1 MKSKKVALINLGCP
15 KNLVDAEEILGRV
28 AGSGSTICQYPED
41 AEVLIINTCGFI
53 DDSKK
58 ESIDTIF
65 KMAKLKEAARCK
77 KLIVTGCLAQ
87 RYAKELQKE
96 IPEIDHVVGL
106 KDFKKLTDLSG
117 SDHKAKMAS
126 SAECGDDWRNRIR
139 LTPRHYAYLRI
150 SDGCDNRCTYCAI
163 PGIRG
168 RFHSRTIENI
178 LEEAQQMACEGVK
191 EINVISQDTTSYGVD
206 LYGKQQLHVLLE
218 KLSGIDGVEWIRIL
232 YTHPRHFYPELI
244 HVIGRSDK
252 ICKYIDL
259 PIQHIN
265 DAILKEMGR
274 GVTHAHIE
282 SLIGDLRSHIPRL
295 FLRTS
300 VIVGFPGE
308 TDAHFAELLAF
319 ITSAKFERLGA
330 FIYSKEEGT
339 PAASLKKQ
347 IPKEVK
353 EQRLK
358 EIMLAQQK
366 IVLKKHKN
374 LMKNTIAVIVDEK
387 DRTGKKW
394 LGRTY
399 GDAPDVDSKVIIQEN
414 HLKIGDIKNMMIT
427 GTVGYDLIGTIIQ
440 HKTEREQKKICSD
453 KE

>member
-1 MKSKKVALINLGCP
+1 MRSMKSKKVALINLGCS

-28 AGSGSTICQYPED
+28 AEAGSTICQHPED
-41 AEVLIINTCGFI
+41 AEVLIINTCGFV

-58 ESIDTIF
+58 ESIDAIF
-65 KMAKLKEAARCK
+65 KMAKLKEDARCK

-87 RYAKELQKE
+87 RYPSELQKE

-106 KDFKKLTDLSG
+106 KDFDTLVDLSASG
-117 SDHKAKMAS
+117 YKKKKAS
-126 SAECGDDWRNRIR
+126 SALCGDDWRNRIR
-139 LTPRHYAYLRI
+139 LTPKHYAYLRI

-178 LEEAQQMACEGVK
+178 LEEAHQMAGEGVK
-191 EINVISQDTTSYGVD
+191 EINVISQDTTSYGID

-218 KLSGIDGVEWIRIL
+218 KLSRIEGIEWVRIL

-244 HVIGRSDK
+244 SAIGQFDK

-259 PIQHIN
+259 PIQHSN
-265 DAILKEMGR
+265 DTVLKEMGR
-274 GVTHAHIE
+274 GVTHAQIE
-282 SLIGDLRSHIPRL
+282 SLIDELRSHIPKL

-308 TDAHFAELLAF
+308 TEEYFTGLLEF
-319 ITSAKFERLGA
+319 VRQIQFERLGV
-330 FIYSKEEGT
+330 FTYSREEGT
-339 PAASLKKQ
+339 PAASLKEQ
-347 IPKEVK
+347 VPKEIK
-353 EQRLK
+353 EQRLN
-358 EIMLAQQK
+358 EVMLTQQE

-374 LMKNTIAVIVDEK
+374 LVKNTISVIVDEK
-387 DRTGKKW
+387 DETGKVW

-399 GDAPDVDSKVIIQEN
+399 GDAPDVDSKVIIREN
-414 HLKIGDIKNMMIT
+414 HLKVGDIKKMMIT
-427 GTVGYDLIGTIIQ
+427 GTRGYDLLG
-440 HKTEREQKKICSD
+440 KTET
-453 KE
+453 

>member
-28 AGSGSTICQYPED
+28 ADSGSIICQYPED
-41 AEVLIINTCGFI
+41 AEVLIVNTCGFI

-58 ESIDTIF
+58 ESIDAIL
-65 KMAKLKEAARCK
+65 KAAKLKEDAQCK

-87 RYAKELQKE
+87 RYPKELQKE
-96 IPEIDHVVGL
+96 VPEIDHVVGL
-106 KDFKKLTDLSG
+106 KDFDKLTNLSG
-117 SDHKAKMAS
+117 SGQKRGKGHQAQCND
-126 SAECGDDWRNRIR
+126 EWRNRIR

-150 SDGCDNRCTYCAI
+150 SDGCDNNCSYCAI

-168 RFHSRTIENI
+168 RFYSRTIENI
-178 LEEAQQMACEGVK
+178 LEEAHQMADEGVK

-218 KLSGIDGVEWIRIL
+218 KLSGIENIEWIRIL

-244 HVIGRSDK
+244 HVIGRHDK

-259 PIQHIN
+259 PVQHIN
-265 DAILKEMGR
+265 DTILERMGR

-282 SLIGDLRSHIPRL
+282 SLIDDLRSHIPRL

-308 TDAHFAELLAF
+308 TEDHFTELLNF
-319 ITSAKFERLGA
+319 VKKTQFERLGVFA
-330 FIYSKEEGT
+330 YSKEDST
-339 PAASLKKQ
+339 PAASFKKQ
-347 IPKEVK
+347 ISKKVK
-353 EQRLK
+353 EQRLN

-366 IVLKKHKN
+366 IILKKHKN
-374 LMKNTIAVIVDEK
+374 LIGNKIPVIIDEK
-387 DRTGKKW
+387 DKTNARW
-394 LGRTY
+394 FGRTY

-414 HLKIGDIKNMMIT
+414 HLKVGDIKNMIIT
-427 GTVGYDLIGTIIQ
+427 AIAGYDIIGRCI
-440 HKTEREQKKICSD
+440 KTE
-453 KE
+453 KEE

>member
-28 AGSGSTICQYPED
+28 AETGSTICQYPED

-58 ESIDTIF
+58 ESIDAIF
-65 KMAKLKEAARCK
+65 RMAKLKEDARCK

-87 RYAKELQKE
+87 RYPDELQKE

-106 KDFKKLTDLSG
+106 KDFDTLTGLSG
-117 SDHKAKMAS
+117 SGDKKKKTAAAQCS
-126 SAECGDDWRNRIR
+126 DDWRNRIR
-139 LTPRHYAYLRI
+139 LTPKHYAYLRI
-150 SDGCDNRCTYCAI
+150 SDGCDNHCTYCAI

-168 RFHSRTIENI
+168 RFHSRSIENI
-178 LEEAQQMACEGVK
+178 LEEARQMACEGVK
-191 EINVISQDTTSYGVD
+191 EVNVISQDTTSYGVD

-218 KLSGIDGVEWIRIL
+218 KLSRVKGIEWIRIL

-244 HVIGRSDK
+244 SVIGRSDT

-259 PIQHIN
+259 PVQHIN
-265 DAILKEMGR
+265 DTILREMGR
-274 GVTHAHIE
+274 GVTHAQIE
-282 SLIGDLRSHIPRL
+282 RLIDELRNHIPKL

-308 TDAHFAELLAF
+308 TGEHFAELLEF
-319 ITSAKFERLGA
+319 VKRTQFERLGV
-330 FIYSKEEGT
+330 FPYSREEGT

-347 IPKEVK
+347 IAKEIK
-353 EQRLK
+353 DQRLK
-358 EIMLAQQK
+358 EIMLTQQK
-366 IVLKKHKN
+366 IILKKHKD
-374 LMKNTIAVIVDEK
+374 LVKSTIAVIVDEQ
-387 DRTGKKW
+387 GKAEKTW

-399 GDAPDVDSKVIIQEN
+399 GDAPDVDSKVIIREN
-414 HLKIGDIKNMMIT
+414 HLKIGDIKNMIIT
-427 GTVGYDLIGTIIQ
+427 GTAGYDLLG
-440 HKTEREQKKICSD
+440 KTET
-453 KE
+453 

>member
-28 AGSGSTICQYPED
+28 AGTGSTICQYPED

-65 KMAKLKEAARCK
+65 KMAKLKEDACCK

-87 RYAKELQKE
+87 RYPQELQKE

-106 KDFKKLTDLSG
+106 KDFEKLTDLSG
-117 SDHKAKMAS
+117 SDHKRKLTS
-126 SAECGDDWRNRIR
+126 SAAQCSDDWRNRIR
-139 LTPRHYAYLRI
+139 LTPKHYAYLRI

-218 KLSGIDGVEWIRIL
+218 KLSGIDGIEWIRIL

-244 HVIGRSDK
+244 HAIGRYDK

-274 GVTHAHIE
+274 GVTHADIE
-282 SLIGDLRSHIPRL
+282 TLIDDLRSHTPQL

-308 TDAHFAELLAF
+308 TDEHFAELLAF
-319 ITSAKFERLGA
+319 ITSAKFERLGV
-330 FIYSKEEGT
+330 FTYSKEEGT
-339 PAASLKKQ
+339 PAASFKKQ
-347 IPKEVK
+347 VPKEVK

-358 EIMLAQQK
+358 EIMIAQQK
-366 IVLKKHKN
+366 IILKKHKK
-374 LMKNTIAVIVDEK
+374 LVGTTISAMIDEK
-387 DRTGKKW
+387 SKKNGQW

-414 HLKIGDIKNMMIT
+414 HLEIGDITNMMIT
-427 GTVGYDLIGTIIQ
+427 GTAGYDLLGTIVNR
-440 HKTEREQKKICSD
+440 KVAKNA
-453 KE
+453 KEYLK

>member
-1 MKSKKVALINLGCP
+1 MRSMKSKKVALINLGCS

-28 AGSGSTICQYPED
+28 AEAGSTICQHPED
-41 AEVLIINTCGFI
+41 AEVLIINTCGFV

-58 ESIDTIF
+58 ESIDAIF
-65 KMAKLKEAARCK
+65 KMAKLKEDARCK

-87 RYAKELQKE
+87 RYPSELQKE

-106 KDFKKLTDLSG
+106 KDFDTLVDLSASG
-117 SDHKAKMAS
+117 YKKKKAS
-126 SAECGDDWRNRIR
+126 SALCGDDWRNRIR
-139 LTPRHYAYLRI
+139 LTPKHYAYLRI

-178 LEEAQQMACEGVK
+178 LEEAHQMAGEGVK
-191 EINVISQDTTSYGVD
+191 EINVISQDTTSYGID

-218 KLSGIDGVEWIRIL
+218 KLSRIEGIEWVRIL

-244 HVIGRSDK
+244 SAIGQFDK

-259 PIQHIN
+259 PIQHSN
-265 DAILKEMGR
+265 DTVLKEMGR
-274 GVTHAHIE
+274 GVTHAQIE
-282 SLIGDLRSHIPRL
+282 SLIDELRSHIPKL

-308 TDAHFAELLAF
+308 TEEYFTGLLEF
-319 ITSAKFERLGA
+319 VRQIQFERLGV
-330 FIYSKEEGT
+330 FTYSREEGT
-339 PAASLKKQ
+339 PAASLKEQ
-347 IPKEVK
+347 VPKEIK

-358 EIMLAQQK
+358 EVMLTQQE

-374 LMKNTIAVIVDEK
+374 LVKNTISVIVDEK
-387 DRTGKKW
+387 DETGKVW

-399 GDAPDVDSKVIIQEN
+399 GDAPDVDSKVIIREN
-414 HLKIGDIKNMMIT
+414 HLKVGDIKKMMIT
-427 GTVGYDLIGTIIQ
+427 GTRGYDLLG
-440 HKTEREQKKICSD
+440 KTET
-453 KE
+453 

>member
-1 MKSKKVALINLGCP
+1 MRSMKSKKVALINLGCS

-28 AGSGSTICQYPED
+28 AEAGSTICQHPED
-41 AEVLIINTCGFI
+41 AEVLIINTCGFV

-58 ESIDTIF
+58 ESIDAIF
-65 KMAKLKEAARCK
+65 KMAKLKEDARCK

-87 RYAKELQKE
+87 RYPSELQKE

-106 KDFKKLTDLSG
+106 KDFDTLVDLSASG
-117 SDHKAKMAS
+117 YKKKKAS
-126 SAECGDDWRNRIR
+126 SALCGDDWRNRIR
-139 LTPRHYAYLRI
+139 LTPKHYAYLRI

-178 LEEAQQMACEGVK
+178 LEEAHQMADEGVK
-191 EINVISQDTTSYGVD
+191 EINVISQDTTSYGID

-218 KLSGIDGVEWIRIL
+218 KLSRIEGIEWIRIL

-244 HVIGRSDK
+244 SAIGRSDK

-259 PIQHIN
+259 PIQHSN
-265 DAILKEMGR
+265 DTILKEMGR
-274 GVTHAHIE
+274 GVTHAQIE
-282 SLIGDLRSHIPRL
+282 SLIDELRSHIPKL

-308 TDAHFAELLAF
+308 TEEYFTGLLEF
-319 ITSAKFERLGA
+319 VRQIQFERLGV
-330 FIYSKEEGT
+330 FTYSREEGT
-339 PAASLKKQ
+339 PAASLKEQ
-347 IPKEVK
+347 VPKEIK

-358 EIMLAQQK
+358 EVMLTQQE

-374 LMKNTIAVIVDEK
+374 LVRNTISVIVDEK
-387 DRTGKKW
+387 DETGKAW

-399 GDAPDVDSKVIIQEN
+399 GDAPDVDSKVIIREN
-414 HLKIGDIKNMMIT
+414 HLKVGDIKKMMIT
-427 GTVGYDLIGTIIQ
+427 GTRGYDLLG
-440 HKTEREQKKICSD
+440 KTET
-453 KE
+453 

>member
-1 MKSKKVALINLGCP
+1 MKSKKVALINLGCS

-28 AGSGSTICQYPED
+28 AEAGSTICQHPED
-41 AEVLIINTCGFI
+41 AEVLIINTCGFV

-58 ESIDTIF
+58 ESIDAIF
-65 KMAKLKEAARCK
+65 KMAKLKEDARCK

-87 RYAKELQKE
+87 RYPSELQKE

-106 KDFKKLTDLSG
+106 KDFDTLVDLSASG
-117 SDHKAKMAS
+117 YKKKKAS
-126 SAECGDDWRNRIR
+126 SALCGDDWRNRIR
-139 LTPRHYAYLRI
+139 LTPKHYAYLRI

-178 LEEAQQMACEGVK
+178 LEEAHQMAGEGVK
-191 EINVISQDTTSYGVD
+191 EINVISQDTTSYGID

-218 KLSGIDGVEWIRIL
+218 KLSRIEGIEWVRIL

-244 HVIGRSDK
+244 SAIGQFDK

-259 PIQHIN
+259 PIQHSN
-265 DAILKEMGR
+265 DTVLKEMGR
-274 GVTHAHIE
+274 GVTHAQIE
-282 SLIGDLRSHIPRL
+282 SLIDELRSHIPKL

-308 TDAHFAELLAF
+308 TEEYFTGLLEF
-319 ITSAKFERLGA
+319 VRQIQFERLGV
-330 FIYSKEEGT
+330 FTYSREEGT
-339 PAASLKKQ
+339 PAASLKEQ
-347 IPKEVK
+347 VPKEIK

-358 EIMLAQQK
+358 EVMLTQQE

-374 LMKNTIAVIVDEK
+374 LVKNTISVIVDEK
-387 DRTGKKW
+387 DETGKVW

-399 GDAPDVDSKVIIQEN
+399 GDAPDVDSKVIIREN
-414 HLKIGDIKNMMIT
+414 HLKVGDIKKMMIT
-427 GTVGYDLIGTIIQ
+427 GTRGYDLLG
-440 HKTEREQKKICSD
+440 KTET
-453 KE
+453 

>member
-1 MKSKKVALINLGCP
+1 MRSMKSKKVALINLGCS

-28 AGSGSTICQYPED
+28 AEAGSTICQHPED
-41 AEVLIINTCGFI
+41 AEVLIINTCGFV

-58 ESIDTIF
+58 ESIDAIF
-65 KMAKLKEAARCK
+65 KMAKLKEDARCK

-87 RYAKELQKE
+87 RYPSELQKE

-106 KDFKKLTDLSG
+106 KDFDTLVDLSASG
-117 SDHKAKMAS
+117 YKKKKAS
-126 SAECGDDWRNRIR
+126 SALCGDDWRNRIR
-139 LTPRHYAYLRI
+139 LTPKHYAYLRI

-178 LEEAQQMACEGVK
+178 LEEAHQMAGEGVK
-191 EINVISQDTTSYGVD
+191 EINVISQDTTSYGID

-218 KLSGIDGVEWIRIL
+218 KLSRIEGIEWVRIL

-244 HVIGRSDK
+244 SAIGRFDK

-259 PIQHIN
+259 PIQHSN
-265 DAILKEMGR
+265 DTVLKEMGR
-274 GVTHAHIE
+274 GVTHAQIE
-282 SLIGDLRSHIPRL
+282 SLIDELRSHIPKL

-308 TDAHFAELLAF
+308 TEEYFTGLLEF
-319 ITSAKFERLGA
+319 VRQIQFERLGV
-330 FIYSKEEGT
+330 FTYSREEGT
-339 PAASLKKQ
+339 PAASLKEQ
-347 IPKEVK
+347 VPKEIK

-358 EIMLAQQK
+358 EVMLTQQE

-374 LMKNTIAVIVDEK
+374 LVKNTISVIVDEK
-387 DRTGKKW
+387 DETGKVW

-399 GDAPDVDSKVIIQEN
+399 GDAPDVDSKVIIREN
-414 HLKIGDIKNMMIT
+414 HLKVGDIKKMMIT
-427 GTVGYDLIGTIIQ
+427 GTRGYDLLG
-440 HKTEREQKKICSD
+440 KTET
-453 KE
+453 

>member
-28 AGSGSTICQYPED
+28 AGAGSTICQHPED

-65 KMAKLKEAARCK
+65 KMAKLKKDARCK
-77 KLIVTGCLAQ
+77 KIIVTGCLAQ
-87 RYAKELQKE
+87 RYPQELQKE

-106 KDFKKLTDLSG
+106 KDFEKLTDLSG
-117 SDHKAKMAS
+117 SDHKKKLAS
-126 SAECGDDWRNRIR
+126 PAQCSDDWRNRIR
-139 LTPRHYAYLRI
+139 LTPKHYAYLRI

-178 LEEAQQMACEGVK
+178 LEEAHQMACEGVK

-206 LYGKQQLHVLLE
+206 LYGKQQLHLLLE
-218 KLSGIDGVEWIRIL
+218 KLSGVEGVKWIRIL

-244 HVIGRSDK
+244 HVIGRYDN

-259 PIQHIN
+259 PIQHCN

-274 GVTHAHIE
+274 GVTRARIE
-282 SLIGDLRSHIPRL
+282 SLISDLRNHIPQL

-308 TDAHFAELLAF
+308 TMEQFTELLEF
-319 ITSAKFERLGA
+319 VKSIQFERLGV
-330 FIYSKEEGT
+330 FTYSKEEGT

-347 IPKEVK
+347 VPREIKEH
-353 EQRLK
+353 RLK

-366 IVLKKHKN
+366 IILKKHEK
-374 LMKNTIAVIVDEK
+374 LVGTTISAMVDEK
-387 DRTGKKW
+387 SEKKGQW
-394 LGRTY
+394 FGRTY
-399 GDAPDVDSKVIIQEN
+399 GDAPEVDSKVVIQEN
-414 HLKIGDIKNMMIT
+414 HLEFGDITNMMIT
-427 GTVGYDLIGTIIQ
+427 GTAGYDLLGTPIRLPQ
-440 HKTEREQKKICSD
+440 RHEGTKGQKKI
-453 KE
+453 

>member
-1 MKSKKVALINLGCP
+1 VKSKKVALINLGCP

-28 AGSGSTICQYPED
+28 AGTGSTICQYPED

-65 KMAKLKEAARCK
+65 KMAKLKEDACCK

-87 RYAKELQKE
+87 RYPQELQKE

-106 KDFKKLTDLSG
+106 KDFEKLTDLSG
-117 SDHKAKMAS
+117 SDHKRKLTS
-126 SAECGDDWRNRIR
+126 SAQCSDDWRNRIR
-139 LTPRHYAYLRI
+139 LTPKHYAYLRI

-168 RFHSRTIENI
+168 SFHSRTIENI

-218 KLSGIDGVEWIRIL
+218 KLSGIDGIEWIRIL

-244 HVIGRSDK
+244 HAIGRYDK

-274 GVTHAHIE
+274 GVTHADIE
-282 SLIGDLRSHIPRL
+282 TLIDDLRSHTPQL

-308 TDAHFAELLAF
+308 TDEHFAELLAF
-319 ITSAKFERLGA
+319 ITSAKFERLGV
-330 FIYSKEEGT
+330 FTYSKEEGT
-339 PAASLKKQ
+339 PAASFKKQ
-347 IPKEVK
+347 VPKEVK

-358 EIMLAQQK
+358 EIMIAQQK
-366 IVLKKHKN
+366 IILKKHKK
-374 LMKNTIAVIVDEK
+374 LVGTTISAMIDEK
-387 DRTGKKW
+387 SKKNGQW

-414 HLKIGDIKNMMIT
+414 HLEIGDITNMMIT
-427 GTVGYDLIGTIIQ
+427 GTAGYDLLGAIVN
-440 HKTEREQKKICSD
+440 HKVAKNA
-453 KE
+453 KEYLK

>member
-1 MKSKKVALINLGCP
+1 MKSKKVALINLGCS

-28 AGSGSTICQYPED
+28 AEAGSTICQHPED
-41 AEVLIINTCGFI
+41 AEVLIINTCGFV

-58 ESIDTIF
+58 ESIDAIF
-65 KMAKLKEAARCK
+65 KMAKLKEDARCK

-87 RYAKELQKE
+87 RYPSELQKE

-106 KDFKKLTDLSG
+106 KDFDTLVDLSASG
-117 SDHKAKMAS
+117 YKKKKAS
-126 SAECGDDWRNRIR
+126 SALCGDDWRNRIR
-139 LTPRHYAYLRI
+139 LTPKHYAYLRI

-178 LEEAQQMACEGVK
+178 LEEAHQMAGEGVK
-191 EINVISQDTTSYGVD
+191 EINVISQDTTSYGID

-218 KLSGIDGVEWIRIL
+218 KLSRIEGIEWVRIL

-244 HVIGRSDK
+244 SAIGQFDK

-259 PIQHIN
+259 PIQHSN
-265 DAILKEMGR
+265 DTVLKEMGR
-274 GVTHAHIE
+274 GVTHAQIE
-282 SLIGDLRSHIPRL
+282 SLIDELRSHIPKL

-308 TDAHFAELLAF
+308 TEEYFTGLLEF
-319 ITSAKFERLGA
+319 VRQIQFERLGV
-330 FIYSKEEGT
+330 FTYSREEGT
-339 PAASLKKQ
+339 PAASLKEQ
-347 IPKEVK
+347 VPKEIK
-353 EQRLK
+353 EQRLN
-358 EIMLAQQK
+358 EVMLTQQE

-374 LMKNTIAVIVDEK
+374 LVKNTISVIVDEK
-387 DRTGKKW
+387 DETGKVW

-399 GDAPDVDSKVIIQEN
+399 GDAPDVDSKVIIREN
-414 HLKIGDIKNMMIT
+414 HLKVGDIKKMMIT
-427 GTVGYDLIGTIIQ
+427 GTRGYDLLG
-440 HKTEREQKKICSD
+440 KTET
-453 KE
+453 

>member
-65 KMAKLKEAARCK
+65 KMAKLKEDARCK

-87 RYAKELQKE
+87 RYPQELQKQ

-106 KDFKKLTDLSG
+106 KDFEKLTDLSG
-117 SDHKAKMAS
+117 SDHKRKLAS
-126 SAECGDDWRNRIR
+126 SAQCSDDWRNRIR

-191 EINVISQDTTSYGVD
+191 EINVISQDTTSYGID

-218 KLSGIDGVEWIRIL
+218 KLSRVEGVEWIRIL

-259 PIQHIN
+259 PIQHVN
-265 DAILKEMGR
+265 DTILKEMER

-282 SLIGDLRSHIPRL
+282 NLIGDLRSHIPQL

-308 TDAHFAELLAF
+308 TEKHFAELLEF
-319 ITSAKFERLGA
+319 VKSTKFERLGV
-330 FIYSKEEGT
+330 FTYSKEEGT
-339 PAASLKKQ
+339 PAASFKKQ

-353 EQRLK
+353 KQRLK
-358 EIMLAQQK
+358 EVMFAQQK
-366 IVLKKHKN
+366 IILKKHKN
-374 LMKNTIAVIVDEK
+374 LVGNTISVIVDEK
-387 DRTGKKW
+387 DETSSGW

-414 HLKIGDIKNMMIT
+414 QLKAGDIKNMMIT
-427 GTVGYDLIGTIIQ
+427 GTVGYDLIGTII
-440 HKTEREQKKICSD
+440 HHNR
-453 KE
+453 KED

>member
-28 AGSGSTICQYPED
+28 AGTGSTICQYPED

-65 KMAKLKEAARCK
+65 KMAKLKEDACCK

-87 RYAKELQKE
+87 RYPQELQKE

-106 KDFKKLTDLSG
+106 KDFEKLTDLSG
-117 SDHKAKMAS
+117 SDHKRKLTS
-126 SAECGDDWRNRIR
+126 SAQCSDDWRNRIR
-139 LTPRHYAYLRI
+139 LTPKHYAYLRI

-168 RFHSRTIENI
+168 SFHSRTIENV

-218 KLSGIDGVEWIRIL
+218 KLSAIDGIEWIRIL

-244 HVIGRSDK
+244 HAIGRYDK

-274 GVTHAHIE
+274 GVTHADIE
-282 SLIGDLRSHIPRL
+282 TLIDDLRSHTPQL

-308 TDAHFAELLAF
+308 TDEHFAELLAF
-319 ITSAKFERLGA
+319 ITSAKFERLGV
-330 FIYSKEEGT
+330 FTYSKEEGT
-339 PAASLKKQ
+339 PAASFKKQ
-347 IPKEVK
+347 VPKEVK

-358 EIMLAQQK
+358 EIMIAQQK
-366 IVLKKHKN
+366 IILKKHKK
-374 LMKNTIAVIVDEK
+374 LVGTTISAMIDEK
-387 DRTGKKW
+387 SKKNGQW

-414 HLKIGDIKNMMIT
+414 HLEIGDITNMMIT
-427 GTVGYDLIGTIIQ
+427 GTAGYDLLGAIVNR
-440 HKTEREQKKICSD
+440 KDAKNV
-453 KE
+453 KEYLK